1 MKNEYRL
8 SALYLSAFPRLCR
21 RYGVEPQTL
30 TSKLNIQIS
39 TLHDENQELSHQ
51 QFAELLNLAAKETQD
66 PLFAL
71 ELSTLIDYQSLDI
84 AMLLI
89 ASQESLANIYPV
101 LFGLYSY
108 QQRASRH
115 QLDIRDDIARH
126 FTQFLF
132 EPNVDT
138 SQHALL
144 SIGGIITTFKMI
156 LGERLKLHQVHFKA
170 RYQGESGAQQ
180 QTQIERIERF
190 FGCKVIL
197 GSQFDG
203 FEFPKALL
211 AEKPDLEMTITNQMR
226 RKVSHGLQHHN
237 TLLEITT
244 NSILLLLPLGDISKT
259 LVSKMLGIHPRT
271 LQNLLN
277 KNNLTYRDIVN
288 SVRDTESKK
297 LLTNSEYPIRTIA
310 DMLCYASADSF
321 IRKFKRTNG
330 ITPLQYRKQHCV

>member
-8 SALYLSAFPRLCR
+8 SALYLSAFPALCR
-21 RYGVEPQTL
+21 RYGIEPQKL
-30 TSKLNIQIS
+30 TTQLNIQIS
-39 TLHDENQELSHQ
+39 TLHDEHQELRHQ
-51 QFAELLNLAAKETQD
+51 QFAELLNLAAKETDD

-71 ELSTLIDYQSLDI
+71 ELSPLIDYQSLDI

-115 QLDIRDDIARH
+115 QLDVRGDIARH
-126 FTQFLF
+126 YTQFLF
-132 EPNVDT
+132 EPDVDT

-144 SIGGIITTFKMI
+144 SIGGIVTTFKMV
-156 LGERLKLHQVHFKA
+156 LGDRFKLHQVHFKGQ
-170 RYQGESGAQQ
+170 YQG
-180 QTQIERIERF
+180 QIERLVRF
-190 FGCKVIL
+190 FGCKVVL
-197 GSQFDG
+197 GSNVDG
-203 FEFPKALL
+203 FEFPQALL
-211 AEKPDLEMTITNQMR
+211 AEKPDLEMAITNQMR
-226 RKVSHGLQHHN
+226 RKISHGLQHHN

-244 NSILLLLPLGDISKT
+244 NSILLLLPFGDISKN

-277 KNNLTYRDIVN
+277 ENRLTYRDIVN
-288 SVRDTESKK
+288 NVRDNEGKK
-297 LLTNSEYPIRTIA
+297 LLTRSKHPIRTIA

-321 IRKFKRTNG
+321 IRQFKRVNG
-330 ITPLQYRKQHCV
+330 ITPLQYRKQHSL